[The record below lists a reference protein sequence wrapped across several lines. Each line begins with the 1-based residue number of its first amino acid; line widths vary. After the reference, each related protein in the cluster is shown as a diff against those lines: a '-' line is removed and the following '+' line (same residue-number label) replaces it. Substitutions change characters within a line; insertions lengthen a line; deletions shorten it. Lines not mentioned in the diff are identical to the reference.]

1 MKRPVYIRETLNE
14 LYIALVAKSMPEV
27 AELAD
32 SIDHYQ
38 GINTKEIRYNKEIE
52 QGIIVCTTRRSAF
65 DLNVMLEHFGMVR
78 VVKPST
84 KI

>member
-1 MKRPVYIRETLNE
+1 MRRTVYIRETLNE
-14 LYIALVAKSMPEV
+14 LYIVLIAKAMVEV

-32 SIDHYQ
+32 RIDCYQ
-38 GINTKEIRYNKEIE
+38 GISVKDIRYNKEIE

-65 DLNVMLEHFGMVR
+65 DLNAMLEHFGMVR
-78 VVKPST
+78 VVKPSI